1 MASTERSLGWAT
13 GVAGTDGASAYDTTR
28 MTSMERNTLGSGILL
43 TGSYL
48 SMSNTATTLTI
59 ADGAALVGGY
69 YYESNGAVTIA
80 ASGLAAANYN
90 IAIIANTSGGAL
102 TVSANGAGTTTI
114 AAATTRIALVTSAQ
128 TTTITAAIGTINYQ
142 YLGAITVAAASFSNL
157 QIARYVSAKVK
168 GVPNTQIAYLGRI
181 ATSISVPNSTVTSI
195 VNYDVGSN
203 SNDGNMF
210 INTVTGLIDIP
221 NGTFMAYAHVQWDT
235 NATGTRQIILNGDP
249 TIPAQYI
256 ANHAAAQ
263 TAVSSGNQE
272 GAVIVGDGSG
282 GMSLQL
288 TAWQN
293 SGAARTIS
301 NIWFRVVRV

>member
-48 SMSNTATTLTI
+48 AMSNTATTLTI

-69 YYESNGAVTIA
+69 YYESNGAVTITA
-80 ASGLAAANYN
+80 AGLAAANYN
-90 IAIIANTSGGAL
+90 IAIIANTSGAAL

-114 AAATTRIALVTSAQ
+114 APATTRIALVTSAQ
-128 TTTITAAIGTINYQ
+128 STTITAAIGSINYQ
-142 YLGAITVAAASFSNL
+142 FLGVITVAASSFSNL
-157 QIARYVSAKVK
+157 QIARYMSAKVK
-168 GVPNTQIAYLGRI
+168 GVPNTQLAYLGRI
-181 ATSISVPNSTVTSI
+181 ATSLSIPNNTVTPI
-195 VNYDVGSN
+195 VNYDVGTDSA
-203 SNDGNMF
+203 DGNMF
-210 INTVTGLIDIP
+210 VNTVTGLIDIP
-221 NGTFMAYAHVQWDT
+221 NGAFMVYAHVQWDT

-249 TIPAQYI
+249 TITAQYI
-256 ANHAAAQ
+256 ANNAATQ

-272 GAVIVGDGSG
+272 GTVIAGDFSG
-282 GMSLQL
+282 AMSLQL

-301 NIWFRVVRV
+301 NIWFRIVRV